1 MFSVLDI
8 AKRTYYRYRNSE
20 DKDYYDYLLIKEIF
34 DESKRTY
41 GYRRIQEGL
50 LVKYGV
56 IFNHKKIARI
66 MQKYNL
72 KPEYIKKIR
81 PNIIYKRIQENVK
94 PNLVN
99 RKFNAESPNKIWTT
113 DITYLIFN
121 NKRLYLS
128 TILDLY
134 DRKVVA
140 YKISKF
146 NNIPLVMDTLN
157 EAIAKRKDVHGLILH
172 SDQGFQYTSYE
183 YKAICES
190 NGIHISMSRKG
201 TPIDDSPMESFHGIL
216 KKETLY
222 NNDIKSIEEYQAL
235 VEDWIE
241 FYNTIRLKNR
251 KKSKISS

>member
-8 AKRTYYRYRNSE
+8 AKRTYYRYRNSQ
-20 DKDYYDYLLIKEIF
+20 DKDYYDYVLIKEIF
-34 DESKRTY
+34 EESKRTY
-41 GYRRIQEGL
+41 GYRRITEGL

-56 IFNHKKIARI
+56 TFNHKKVARI

-72 KPEYIKKIR
+72 KPEYIKRIR
-81 PNIIYKRIQENVK
+81 PNNYKRIESNVK
-94 PNLVN
+94 PNLIKRN
-99 RKFNAESPNKIWTT
+99 FNVESPNRVWTT
-113 DITYLIFN
+113 DITYLIYN

-146 NNIPLVMDTLN
+146 NNNDLVLDTLN
-157 EAIAKRKDVHGLILH
+157 EAIAKQKNVHGLILH
-172 SDQGFQYTSYE
+172 SDQGYQYTSYE

-190 NGIHISMSRKG
+190 NQIQISMSRKG

-222 NNDIKSIEEYQAL
+222 NNSITSIEEYQAL
-235 VEDWIE
+235 VENWIE
-241 FYNTIRLKNR
+241 FYNTKRLKNR